1 MWWSHP
7 SSRPCPPTAGN
18 LCLEQGGEPE
28 SQLREVVVV
37 LLPRT
42 KENLKGRRAFLFPN
56 LSLNKRE
63 KQVCEW
69 LIRFASR
76 SPPSPL
82 HELSKRRQESC
93 ILSSGGGG
101 SACAQGQHHFFEG
114 KQKIICCFRAAISFL
129 VLFKYLRVLHSGSP
143 APWTA
148 ARRSS
153 LDPGPS
159 ICLGDQRP
167 TPNLAGGW

>member
-28 SQLREVVVV
+28 SQLRHVVFLV
-37 LLPRT
+37 PRT
-42 KENLKGRRAFLFPN
+42 KENLKGRRAFLFSN
-56 LSLNKRE
+56 LALNKRE
-63 KQVCEW
+63 KQVCEQ

-82 HELSKRRQESC
+82 HESSKWRQESC
-93 ILSSGGGG
+93 ILSRLGA
-101 SACAQGQHHFFEG
+101 SARAQGQRYFFEG

-129 VLFKYLRVLHSGSP
+129 VLLKYLRVLHSNSP

-148 ARRSS
+148 AHRSS
-153 LDPGPS
+153 PDPRPS